1 MKQKAFF
8 SFFEWLSLTQIK
20 LTFLESESPTL
31 RSIYVKTFY
40 CNSRSSPKVF
50 SENGVL
56 KFFSKFTGRALP
68 WSPFFGYD
76 KSCIF
81 IKKDVV
87 VFLWTLEIFQNNYSI
102 KQLFLKSCLV
112 NTTRCLKYIWPFH
125 PFYNIIHERGKN
137 KMTNMNANKLVMLP
151 KTS

>member
-1 MKQKAFF
+1 MSKHSIVIAEAAQKF
-8 SFFEWLSLTQIK
+8 SLKMVYWNFSQ
-20 LTFLESESPTL
+20 
-31 RSIYVKTFY
+31 
-40 CNSRSSPKVF
+40 NSQEEPYH
-50 SENGVL
+50 GVL
-56 KFFSKFTGRALP
+56 FFVMI
-68 WSPFFGYD
+68 

-112 NTTRCLKYIWPFH
+112 NNTRCLKYIWPFH

>member
-1 MKQKAFF
+1 MSKHSIVIAEAAQKF
-8 SFFEWLSLTQIK
+8 SLKMVYWNFSQ
-20 LTFLESESPTL
+20 
-31 RSIYVKTFY
+31 
-40 CNSRSSPKVF
+40 NSQEEPYH
-50 SENGVL
+50 GVL
-56 KFFSKFTGRALP
+56 FLVMI
-68 WSPFFGYD
+68 

-112 NTTRCLKYIWPFH
+112 NNTRCLKYIWPFH

-151 KTS
+151 KTSSDFFISWIQSSFIYNLKCDFFRQLVF

>member
-56 KFFSKFTGRALP
+56 KFSQEEPYHGVLFLVMI
-68 WSPFFGYD
+68 

-112 NTTRCLKYIWPFH
+112 NNTRCLKYIWPFH